1 MAKNVVVNHWGTIL
15 SSKKFKLDE
24 NGYIKII
31 EGKDLVDLNEE
42 IIEFKQYLGQNKK
55 PEIALF

>member
-15 SSKKFKLDE
+15 SLKKFKLDE

-55 PEIALF
+55 SEIALF

>member
-42 IIEFKQYLGQNKK
+42 IIEFKQYLGQNK
-55 PEIALF
+55 